1 MVCEYTGLVHPTAS
15 LSVSL
20 GMTILVLLVLVA
32 LVRAAEHVARSGRRV
47 AVGAVVW
54 LGYTGALAASGLLV
68 GPQAPR
74 PAPLLVLAP
83 MLALAFGLGLTSLGR
98 RLATL
103 PAWVLVLFHAFRL
116 PLELVMHAAAREGT
130 MPPQLTFTG
139 WNFDI
144 VTGALALLV
153 GFGLWRGW
161 LGRGAVLVFSAVGS
175 LLLAVVV
182 GVALAS
188 LPRVALFGDAPR
200 LVNTWVFY
208 VPFVWL
214 PAVLVGAALLGHVA
228 LWRHW
233 WASRS
238 EAAAVAAPAPPA

>member
-1 MVCEYTGLVHPTAS
+1 VHPTAS

-20 GMTILVLLVLVA
+20 GLTFLVLVVLVA
-32 LVRAAEHVARSGRRV
+32 LVRASSLVAGAGRRV
-47 AVGAVVW
+47 AAGAVVW
-54 LGYTGALAASGLLV
+54 LGYTGVLAASGLLV

-74 PAPLLVLAP
+74 PAPLLVLGP
-83 MLALAFGLGLTSLGR
+83 MLTLALGLGLTTLGR
-98 RLATL
+98 RLAAL

-144 VTGALALLV
+144 ATGVLALVV
-153 GFGLWRGW
+153 GLGLWRGW
-161 LGRGAVLVFSAVGS
+161 LGRGAVLVFSVVGSS
-175 LLLAVVV
+175 LLLVVV

-214 PAVLVGAALLGHVA
+214 PAVLVGAALLGHVV

-238 EAAAVAAPAPPA
+238 EAAARVVRAPRA